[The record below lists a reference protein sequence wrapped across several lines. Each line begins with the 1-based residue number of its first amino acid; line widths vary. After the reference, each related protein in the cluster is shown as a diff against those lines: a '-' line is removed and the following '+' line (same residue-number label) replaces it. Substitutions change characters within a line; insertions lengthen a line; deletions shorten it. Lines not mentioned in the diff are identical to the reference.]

1 MLISFELQFSCYGL
15 YVTVYLNVELSKVGN
30 SWYRVS

>member
-1 MLISFELQFSCYGL
+1 LNSTSRVDGL

-30 SWYRVS
+30 SWYYVS